1 MDLPGLGLD
10 LRRDRGQPRR
20 QDSKARLAA
29 DLFALSR
36 RSAAGRDLGPVAQRV
51 QTRLLPGHRDR
62 RDHPGRWP
70 DLVPGTLLHP
80 HINGKD
86 AVAGSIRGSM
96 LRRRSRGGSS
106 RAPGSSSI
114 GPTTALTTSTT
125 SSTRSRRPRPMPPST
140 ATSGST
146 HDHGFGSTAAACPS
160 RWGCC
165 SLSWRPSRSSPTCS
179 SERCSRKPPTHRDLY
194 IGLTRSI
201 GVRRREAVGASVPAR
216 PVARDVPVGGDDRPA
231 RAIGLA
237 RGWAWCMRTRHT
249 WPTGVGTRRQ
259 EVI

>member
-146 HDHGFGSTAAACPS
+146 HDHGFGLRLLPAHRAGDVARS
-160 RWGCC
+160 RGD
-165 SLSWRPSRSSPTCS
+165 RHAPRQ
-179 SERCSRKPPTHRDLY
+179 
-194 IGLTRSI
+194 
-201 GVRRREAVGASVPAR
+201 PAR
-216 PVARDVPVGGDDRPA
+216 RSAVAGSRRPI
-231 RAIGLA
+231 AISTLA
-237 RGWAWCMRTRHT
+237 
-249 WPTGVGTRRQ
+249 
-259 EVI
+259 

>member
-1 MDLPGLGLD
+1 MHG
-10 LRRDRGQPRR
+10 
-20 QDSKARLAA
+20 
-29 DLFALSR
+29 
-36 RSAAGRDLGPVAQRV
+36 VV
-51 QTRLLPGHRDR
+51 N
-62 RDHPGRWP
+62 
-70 DLVPGTLLHP
+70 HP

-201 GVRRREAVGASVPAR
+201 GVRRRKAREDLGSTCCARGARLGRSLLRGRSV
-216 PVARDVPVGGDDRPA
+216 
-231 RAIGLA
+231 LA
-237 RGWAWCMRTRHT
+237 RGWAWCMA
-249 WPTGVGTRRQ
+249 PALPGLAGVGTRRQ